1 MSKCERFFLIIFSLL
16 TIAGAARATY
26 EYDYPAIRQFIYWV
40 ETDNREALSKHVE
53 YPLSRRNP
61 IPDIENAEEFIE
73 RYDEIFDEKLIS
85 MIVNS
90 DLGEDWKG
98 AGWRGVMLKLG
109 KVWLHYNGEL
119 HAINYMSDFE
129 KAKQVELID
138 EDRTRLHPTVNEFN
152 HPVLEWK
159 TKSFIIRIDDMDDWD
174 YRYTSWSIDKQL
186 SDQPDI
192 VLYNGGLHHQG
203 SGGNHNYDFK
213 NGEYIYRVDVNRLG
227 KYSYEEYPGTL
238 DIYEAEKLIFRES
251 AIARWENGKYIPSD
265 ASALNLYED

>member
-1 MSKCERFFLIIFSLL
+1 MFRFAIYFIAFLLSQASLR
-16 TIAGAARATY
+16 TAYANY

-53 YPLSRRNP
+53 YPLSRSHP

-98 AGWRGVMLKLG
+98 AGWCGVMLKLG
-109 KVWLHYNGEL
+109 QLWLHYDGEL
-119 HAINYMSDFE
+119 HAINYKSEFE
-129 KAKQVELID
+129 QAKQIELIE
-138 EDRTRLHPTVNEFN
+138 EDRTRLHPSIRKFKR
-152 HPVLEWK
+152 PIFEWK
-159 TKSFIIRIDDMDDWD
+159 TKSYIIRVDEIDDWD

-186 SDQPDI
+186 SDRPDI

-213 NGEYIYRVDVNRLG
+213 NGKYIYRVDVNRLG

-238 DIYEAEKLIFRES
+238 DMYEAEKLIFRES